1 MLDALFFG
9 AHPDDVELSSGGLA
23 SLLAFHGHAVG
34 IADLTRGER
43 GTRGTVEE
51 RGAEAAAAAREL
63 GLLWRGNLD
72 LPDLGLARGDRAQQA
87 ALVACLREHRPRLV
101 VAPDPDDA
109 HPDHVEASRL
119 VARACYLAGLARFD
133 ADLPHTTR
141 EPRAASREA
150 RAATRDPRPA
160 LGGCPAG
167 ARRVPGA
174 HLAGAPRGPGGGPA
188 EAHEVPGGGAADGP
202 VRHRP
207 ERLLFALYRGAAPA
221 HLVVDV
227 SAVWEQRMRAVRS
240 YASQLDSAHGPATYL
255 TAPGFLEEIEAR
267 ARALGALI
275 GARYGEGYRLRGP
288 VPITDARALLP
299 AGLDGGA
306 R

>member
-63 GLLWRGNLD
+63 GVLWRGNLD

-87 ALVACLREHRPRLV
+87 AVVACLREHRPRLV

-133 ADLPHTTR
+133 ADLPPMTR
-141 EPRAASREA
+141 EPRPASRE
-150 RAATRDPRPA
+150 PRPA
-160 LGGCPAG
+160 FGGCPADD
-167 ARRVPGA
+167 P
-174 HLAGAPRGPGGGPA
+174 
-188 EAHEVPGGGAADGP
+188 D
-202 VRHRP
+202 RHRP

-227 SAVWEQRMRAVRS
+227 SAVWERRMRAVRS
-240 YASQLDSAHGPATYL
+240 YASQLDPAQGPANYL
-255 TAPGFLEEIEAR
+255 TAPGFLEAIEAR

-299 AGLDGGA
+299 AGPDGGVQ
-306 R
+306 